1 MHDAN
6 SYSLHP
12 IGFIRSDLK
21 LVREAPRQGFE
32 GAPNAV
38 LEICERYVEALE
50 QIEVGSEIL
59 VITWLHQAQRDV
71 LKVYPRDD
79 PSNPLTGVFL
89 TRSSDRPNPIGLH
102 RVKVLEISS
111 NRFTVGPIEAIDGT
125 PVIDIKP
132 VIHPSDR

>member
-1 MHDAN
+1 MRDTN

-12 IGFIRSDLK
+12 IGFIRSALK
-21 LVREAPRQGFE
+21 LLSEAPRQGFE

-38 LEICERYVEALE
+38 LEICEQYLDALD
-50 QIEVGSEIL
+50 QIQIGDEIL
-59 VITWLHQAQRDV
+59 VMTWLHQARRDV
-71 LKVYPRDD
+71 LKVHPRGD

-102 RVKVLEISS
+102 RVKVLKISPG
-111 NRFTVGPIEAIDGT
+111 RLTIGPIEAIDGT

-132 VIHPSDR
+132 VIHASDR